1 MIVVGRWVLSPSA
14 PLSVVNPLGGLMVK
28 RILYS
33 ILTFFL
39 VTVLIF
45 GLFLLMPQDPV
56 KMKVGDEADP
66 VFEAALR
73 YKYGFTY
80 SPEIGAEE
88 IPPTARYFRWLSGL
102 LRLDLGIS
110 IRYDKSV
117 NDLLGTRLPNTVGL
131 AIISFI
137 IDVVIGVSLGVFVAK
152 VTNSGH
158 YTFGAIINILTQI
171 GIAIPVFFA
180 SILLILL
187 VCIKLRL
194 LPVTG
199 FKPLESGLAPFLKGM
214 ILPAISISV
223 GGVSLI
229 VRYVRNAMTEELASD
244 YVRCARSKGVSETK
258 ILFKHVL
265 RNALIPIVTI
275 LGMRLA
281 SIITGSIVIEQVYS
295 VPGIGTLMI
304 SGINSGDSILVQGIC
319 VYISMVVIIMY
330 LVLDLLYMVID
341 PRIRV
346 RS

>member
-1 MIVVGRWVLSPSA
+1 
-14 PLSVVNPLGGLMVK
+14 MVK

-45 GLFLLMPQDPV
+45 GLFLLMPQDPI
-56 KMKVGDEADP
+56 KMKLGDEADP

-73 YKYGFTY
+73 YKHGFTV
-80 SPEIGAEE
+80 SPEIGAAEV
-88 IPPTARYFRWLSGL
+88 PPVTRYLKWLGGL
-102 LRLDLGIS
+102 FRLDLGTS

-117 NDLLGTRLPNTVGL
+117 NELLSTRLPNTVGL
-131 AIISFI
+131 AIFSFT
-137 IDVVIGVSLGVFVAK
+137 IDVILGITLGVLVAK

-158 YTFGAIINILTQI
+158 YTFGAAINILTQI

-180 SILLILL
+180 SILWILL
-187 VCIKLRL
+187 ICIKLKW

-199 FKPLESGLAPFLKGM
+199 FKPIETGLGPFLKGL

-223 GGVSLI
+223 GGISLI

-244 YVRCARSKGVSETK
+244 YVRCARSKGVSETR
-258 ILFKHVL
+258 ILFRHVL
-265 RNALIPIVTI
+265 RNSLIPIVTI

-304 SGINSGDSILVQGIC
+304 SGINSGDCILVQGIC
-319 VYISMVVIIMY
+319 VYISTVVIVTY

-346 RS
+346 KT